1 MNLEKIITEKINKNF
16 SPDYF
21 KIINFSDKHKNHYL
35 DNNDNDNDTS
45 HIKLIV
51 VSKSFNNL
59 SKIDRERVV
68 HKILSEEISQNIH
81 SIRLKLYTSEEYQLV
96 K

>member
-16 SPDYF
+16 LPDFF

-35 DNNDNDNDTS
+35 EDNNDTS
-45 HIKLIV
+45 HIKLII
-51 VSKSFNNL
+51 VSKSFKSL
-59 SKIDRERVV
+59 SKIDRERLV
-68 HKILSEEISQNIH
+68 HKTLSKEISRDIH
-81 SIRLKLYTSEEYQLV
+81 SIRLKLYTLEEYELI

>member
-1 MNLEKIITEKINKNF
+1 MNLEKKITEKINKEF
-16 SPDYF
+16 LPDFF

-35 DNNDNDNDTS
+35 EDNNDTS
-45 HIKLIV
+45 HIKLII

-59 SKIDRERVV
+59 SKVDRERLV
-68 HKILSEEISQNIH
+68 HKILSEEISNDIH
-81 SIRLKLYTSEEYQLV
+81 SIRLKLYTVEEYKLI